1 MNPFDKPKQGAEV
14 NAWQKDSGVCWV
26 EGYDGSVPDVKTHWT
41 LCATSDKGGVKGY
54 IEGTTK
60 KKSMKSDRWTSRHFM
75 IRLNAQQ
82 IEAIIEGLQIVE
94 EEE

>member
-1 MNPFDKPKQGAEV
+1 MIDRPKQGAKINE
-14 NAWQKDSGVCWV
+14 QLKKSGVCWV
-26 EGYDGSVPDVKTHWT
+26 EGYDVSDPDVKTHWT
-41 LCATSDKGGVKGY
+41 LCATSDEGGVKGY

-82 IEAIIEGLQIVE
+82 IEAIIEGLQIVKE
-94 EEE
+94 EE

>member
-1 MNPFDKPKQGAEV
+1 MIDKPKKGAKV
-14 NAWQKDSGVCWV
+14 DVWQKGKGVCWV
-26 EGYDGSVPDVKTHWT
+26 EGYDVSVPDVKTHWKLVADT
-41 LCATSDKGGVKGY
+41 YDEDGVKGY

-82 IEAIIEGLQIVE
+82 IDAMIEGLQIVRE
-94 EEE
+94 EE